1 MRNKRCFLGFEKQ
14 CREKKAWL
22 GESGLKCY
30 WGKRT
35 SGRGRKKEERDESL
49 AKVTLEKTK
58 MLNKKEYF
66 RSYTAR
72 HATEGFTVL
81 SY

>member
-1 MRNKRCFLGFEKQ
+1 MTLQQKELWR
-14 CREKKAWL
+14 KA
-22 GESGLKCY
+22 
-30 WGKRT
+30 
-35 SGRGRKKEERDESL
+35 
-49 AKVTLEKTK
+49 K

>member
-1 MRNKRCFLGFEKQ
+1 M
-14 CREKKAWL
+14 AM

-49 AKVTLEKTK
+49 AKGTLEKSK
-58 MLNKKEYF
+58 DVK
-66 RSYTAR
+66 
-72 HATEGFTVL
+72 
-81 SY
+81 